1 MYFVILAFVLIAGSL
16 VWYLLGHDHGRRLPV
31 EALWLAFGFGCVAM
45 AIAAVVEGR
54 LVPPLFLH
62 YPRAF
67 PVADQVGYFLGIGA
81 IEEAAKF
88 LPLAL
93 FIYRKSYFREHVDG
107 VIYFAVCGLTFG
119 LGENILYTFT
129 YGAKVG
135 LMRLLLTPF
144 LHAATTAILGYYLIH
159 MKLRAKHSRW
169 LFSAA
174 ILLVPLLHGVYDF
187 GISSSVPVLLIMSLL
202 ITLLLTQAL
211 FLYFLEANSLDR
223 LAWVPALAGSYAPAK
238 RYCTACGEAN
248 RHHGNYCEA
257 CGHVL

>member
-1 MYFVILAFVLIAGSL
+1 MYFVILTFVLIASSL

-31 EALWLAFGFGCVAM
+31 EALWLAFGFGCLAM
-45 AIAAVVEGR
+45 VIATLAEGR
-54 LVPPLFLH
+54 FVPPLFLH

-67 PVADQVGYFLGIGA
+67 PLTDQIGYFLGIGA

-88 LPLAL
+88 LPLAA
-93 FIYRKSYFREHVDG
+93 FIYYRSYFREHVDG
-107 VIYFAVCGLTFG
+107 VIYFAICGLTFG
-119 LGENILYTFT
+119 LGENILYTFS

-144 LHAATTAILGYYLIH
+144 LHAATTSILGYYLINL
-159 MKLRAKHSRW
+159 KLRGSRSHW
-169 LFSAA
+169 LFAAA
-174 ILLVPLLHGVYDF
+174 ILLVPLLHGIYDF
-187 GISSSVPVLLIMSLL
+187 GISSSIPALLVMSLL
-202 ITLLLTQAL
+202 ITLFLTQAL

-223 LAWVPALAGSYAPAK
+223 LVWVPALAANFVPAG

>member
-1 MYFVILAFVLIAGSL
+1 MYFVILAFILIAGSL

-31 EALWLAFGFGCVAM
+31 EALWLAFVFGCLAM
-45 AIAAVVEGR
+45 GIASLAEAR
-54 LVPPLFLH
+54 LIPPLFLH

-67 PVADQVGYFLGIGA
+67 PVANQVGYFLGVGGV
-81 IEEAAKF
+81 EEAAKF

-107 VIYFAVCGLTFG
+107 VIFFAVCGLTFG

-135 LMRLLLTPF
+135 VLRLILTPF
-144 LHAATTAILGYYLIH
+144 LHAATTCILGYYLINL
-159 MKLRAKHSRW
+159 KLRAKHSRR
-169 LFSAA
+169 LFALA
-174 ILLVPLLHGVYDF
+174 VLAVPLLHGVYDF
-187 GISSSVPVLLIMSLL
+187 GISSSLPGLLAMSLL

-223 LAWVPALAGSYAPAK
+223 LAWVPALANNYAPAK

-248 RHHGNYCEA
+248 RHHANFCEA